1 MHSFNVLFLKIILN
15 FTYPKYRQATNVN
28 YLNVLKQHIKHA
40 VGLSHTGTD
49 KTQKQ
54 SHIHNNAVP
63 IHIHTNDPYFMD
75 GMERLQWNIAMFTPW
90 SFNFLGS

>member
-1 MHSFNVLFLKIILN
+1 MAIIFNYHLLNIQYHFSQIVITMLSYAFSVLFKIILN
-15 FTYPKYRQATNVN
+15 FKYSKYRQATNVN

-63 IHIHTNDPYFMD
+63 TTIHY
-75 GMERLQWNIAMFTPW
+75 Q
-90 SFNFLGS
+90 